1 MSETMS
7 YDRGPLMFYWEMTR
21 ACDLACRHCRA
32 AAIAQRDPRE
42 LTTAEGQRL
51 LESIGAFEPKPHVVL
66 TGGDPLRRPDLYS
79 LVEYATKRGLV
90 ISVTPSGTPSCTKE
104 AITRLRD
111 SGASSVAFSLD
122 GSSERRHDQIR
133 GVEGS
138 FRSTVDAVGWA
149 LASGLPVQVNT
160 LVSAETAPDLAE
172 IYRLVSDLGVPRWA
186 LFFLIQVGRGAV
198 LNEVEPEAAEEILI
212 WLHERSQ
219 DSRPV
224 IKTTEAHH
232 FRRIATQRRA
242 VDGGSGSQAASIRRS
257 WNIRDGA
264 GIMFV
269 SHVGDV
275 YPAGFLPIPVG
286 NVRVDDP
293 VHLYREAPLFRQ
305 LRDPD
310 QFKGK
315 CGQCEFRIICGGSR
329 ARAFAATG
337 DPLESDPLCPYQPG
351 TARNLDD
358 AGGRPLGPVALGARA

>member
-1 MSETMS
+1 MSGTTS

-42 LTTAEGQRL
+42 LTTAEGRRL
-51 LESIGAFEPKPHVVL
+51 LETISAFDPKPHVVL
-66 TGGDPLRRPDLYS
+66 TGGDPLRRPDVYS
-79 LVEYATKRGLV
+79 LVEYATTQGLV
-90 ISVTPSGTPSCTKE
+90 VSVTPSGTPSCTKE
-104 AITRLRD
+104 VLIGLRD
-111 SGASSVAFSLD
+111 SGVSSVAFSLD
-122 GSSERRHDQIR
+122 GSSERRHDHIR

-138 FRSTVDAVGWA
+138 FRYTVDAVAWA
-149 LASGLPVQVNT
+149 LACGLPVQINT

-172 IYRLVSDLGVPRWA
+172 IHRLVCDLGVPRWA

-198 LNEVEPEAAEEILI
+198 LNDVAPDDAEQILI

-219 DSRPV
+219 APKPV

-232 FRRIATQRRA
+232 FRRIAAQRQA

-264 GIMFV
+264 GVMFV

-275 YPAGFLPIPVG
+275 YPSGFLPIPVG

-293 VHLYREAPLFRQ
+293 VQLYRDAPLFRQ
-305 LRDPD
+305 LRDAD

-315 CGQCEFRIICGGSR
+315 CGRCEFRVICGGSR
-329 ARAFAATG
+329 ARAFAATR
-337 DPLESDPLCPYQPG
+337 DPLEADPLCPYQPG
-351 TARNLDD
+351 TAMKP
-358 AGGRPLGPVALGARA
+358 GPGRQLVGLGA